1 MMRRRNTISAIF
13 LLALTMGYGLM
24 TANLPTRA
32 IEESTQPSF
41 FPWVVTVCLFILS
54 IFLLIQGLLP
64 LGSKQIP
71 SPLNVRRWK
80 ICSGLIAVAI
90 YLTTLPQL
98 GFVIANIL
106 LFAALMLLY
115 GERRPVPL
123 LSGSILVPIAIFLIF
138 RDLFQIRLPSG
149 ILGGII

>member
-1 MMRRRNTISAIF
+1 
-13 LLALTMGYGLM
+13 M

-41 FPWVVTVCLFILS
+41 FPWVVTVCLFVLS
-54 IFLLIQGLLP
+54 VFLLIQGLLP
-64 LGSKQIP
+64 VGSTQTP
-71 SPLNVRRWK
+71 SPLNVARWK
-80 ICSGLIAVAI
+80 IFSGLIAVAV
-90 YLTTLPQL
+90 YLATLPQL

-106 LFAALMLLY
+106 LFATLMLLY

>member
-1 MMRRRNTISAIF
+1 M
-13 LLALTMGYGLM
+13 
-24 TANLPTRA
+24 
-32 IEESTQPSF
+32 
-41 FPWVVTVCLFILS
+41 
-54 IFLLIQGLLP
+54 
-64 LGSKQIP
+64 
-71 SPLNVRRWK
+71 NVRRWK
-80 ICSGLIAVAI
+80 IFSGLIAVAI

-106 LFAALMLLY
+106 LFATLMVLY